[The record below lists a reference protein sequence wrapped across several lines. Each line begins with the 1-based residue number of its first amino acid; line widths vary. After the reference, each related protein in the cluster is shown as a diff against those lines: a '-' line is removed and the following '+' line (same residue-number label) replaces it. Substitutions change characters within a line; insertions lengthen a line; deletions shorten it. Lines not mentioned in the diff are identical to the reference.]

1 MKQLLETKRIISAL
15 LVAVMATAI
24 AICPMLWATAP
35 KIPATQSCFFVSSFR
50 SKIVVTIAS
59 APPAAE

>member
-24 AICPMLWATAP
+24 AASGLLYRADSTLDDSLYQQEKVLDGNI
-35 KIPATQSCFFVSSFR
+35 FVIGIFY
-50 SKIVVTIAS
+50 
-59 APPAAE
+59 